1 MVNYK
6 DEEILVFFFFFFL
19 SYSVCDLPIF
29 LTSFI
34 WLW

>member
-6 DEEILVFFFFFFL
+6 DEEILVFFFFFL